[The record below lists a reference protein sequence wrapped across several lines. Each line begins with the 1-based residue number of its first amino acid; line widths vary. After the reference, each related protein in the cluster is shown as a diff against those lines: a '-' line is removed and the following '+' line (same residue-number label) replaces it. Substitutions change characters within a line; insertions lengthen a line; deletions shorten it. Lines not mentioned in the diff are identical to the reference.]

1 MDEAFPILIAAFF
14 FELLWAFYR
23 AIELIFNSRDLEMAA
38 ENVNL
43 VTRAFNFNLTVLYLL
58 TSTMELFRQC
68 VIYQNAVHLL

>member
-1 MDEAFPILIAAFF
+1 MDEAFPILIAVFF

-43 VTRAFNFNLTVLYLL
+43 VTQPFNLKRTGLYLDSCENRKVL
-58 TSTMELFRQC
+58 SSLG
-68 VIYQNAVHLL
+68 VK